1 MPFPNASSSI
11 AAAAAAAAVSQGT
24 DDLNSSTIYTNT
36 LFDTFHQMPHG
47 DFKPTF
53 YNPFEIKHRR
63 RTSRAQFKVL
73 ERTFIENSK
82 PTAAVR
88 RILAQKLNM
97 TPRGVQVWFQ
107 NRRAKAKLQKQQD
120 EKQRLE
126 GPLQHDPS
134 SPASSGLGYSSPS
147 TSSQGSVN
155 SHSKETKTPQNED
168 MYSAFSAKLPFSQA
182 TTTTNDIHD
191 GTSSLSP
198 KYQADGNAWLNLP
211 SNDYQTSPFTT
222 LIGDQSSIEQS
233 IPGPI
238 RGNNM
243 RCRQVANY
251 SMPYNAGLLRRKS
264 CPGDL
269 INNMYANMVNANANR
284 EKLQD
289 IPEGSV
295 VPNTNFLTGNMNC
308 YMNSMQMRT
317 SRRMSEPC
325 ISNYSVP
332 PTVMTNPSFSPL
344 LCRAFSINGSND
356 QQSSAITFK
365 SNSPPFSLQ
374 SQLNDFDLNDENN
387 SGLSSNS
394 TIVNDQAHPLDSNT
408 VDSINL
414 QMNSFDLVN
423 TPVSMSM
430 SI

>member
-1 MPFPNASSSI
+1 MSFPNVSSSI
-11 AAAAAAAAVSQGT
+11 AAAAAAAAVSQGS
-24 DDLNSSTIYTNT
+24 DDLSSSTIYTNT

-73 ERTFIENSK
+73 ERTFMENPK
-82 PTAAVR
+82 PSAAVR

-126 GPLQHDPS
+126 GSLQDDPV

-147 TSSQGSVN
+147 SSSQGSL
-155 SHSKETKTPQNED
+155 SSPSKETKKPQNED
-168 MYSAFSAKLPFSQA
+168 MYSAFSAKMSFSQTA
-182 TTTTNDIHD
+182 NNLLDD
-191 GTSSLSP
+191 NASLSP
-198 KYQADGNAWLNLP
+198 RFRADGNAWFNFPSSDFQTHQFNNLM
-211 SNDYQTSPFTT
+211 SATSP
-222 LIGDQSSIEQS
+222 IEHS
-233 IPGPI
+233 APGPM

-243 RCRQVANY
+243 RCRPTSNY
-251 SMPYNAGLLRRKS
+251 SIPYNAGLLRRKS

-269 INNMYANMVNANANR
+269 INTMYANMANANR

-289 IPEGSV
+289 IPEDV
-295 VPNTNFLTGNMNC
+295 VPNNFLADNMNC
-308 YMNSMQMRT
+308 YMNSMQMRG

-325 ISNYSVP
+325 ISNYSVAP
-332 PTVMTNPSFSPL
+332 NAMANPSFSPL
-344 LCRAFSINGSND
+344 LCRAFSINSPND
-356 QQSSAITFK
+356 QQNSVIAFQP
-365 SNSPPFSLQ
+365 NSPPFELQ
-374 SQLNDFDLNDENN
+374 SQLNDFDLTDENN
-387 SGLSSNS
+387 NCLSSNS
-394 TIVNDQAHPLDSNT
+394 SVANDHAHPLDSNS

-423 TPVSMSM
+423 TPVSLSM